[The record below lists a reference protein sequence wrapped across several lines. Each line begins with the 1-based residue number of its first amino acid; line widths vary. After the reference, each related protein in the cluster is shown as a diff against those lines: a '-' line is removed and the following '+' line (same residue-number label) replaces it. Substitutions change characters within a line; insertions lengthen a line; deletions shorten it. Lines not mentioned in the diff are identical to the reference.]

1 MNYSTMMNCYESLRV
16 SRQMRQALAEFR
28 DADDEPGDVDG
39 DDAAGMESESL
50 ERRVAALEADNRG
63 LRELVEGQARQLEEL
78 VRRVAEMEGTKQ
90 QADET

>member
-28 DADDEPGDVDG
+28 DAGDEPG